1 MRAEMA
7 AMVGTDSRSPR
18 FGEPVRALRERGPLA
33 LLVGLSLS
41 LLILGKLDVRLAST
55 LGDALRDTVVPVLA
69 VLQRPVDLVRRGIG
83 ELSDLLVVQAENQR
97 LREENR
103 RLLARDAEAAWLAEE
118 NRSLRRMLAV
128 PELRAEPPRLTARIV
143 GDSQGTFVRALLLD
157 AGSVQGVS
165 VGMAALAPEGLV
177 GRVVD
182 VGRRSARVL
191 LVTDFNSRIPVVV
204 AGAGDQAVLEGD
216 NSALPVLRFLPLNP
230 DLSDGDRVL
239 TSGRG
244 GMLPPGLPIGRIVSS
259 GADGKPRVRPL
270 VDWSRLDHVVLLD
283 PVPLLEPAPG
293 KDEPTTLVS
302 RR

>member
-1 MRAEMA
+1 
-7 AMVGTDSRSPR
+7 MVGTGSRSARSGGPL
-18 FGEPVRALRERGPLA
+18 RALRERASLA
-33 LLVGLSLS
+33 LLVGLSITF
-41 LLILGKLDVRLAST
+41 LIVGKLELRIAAAA
-55 LGDALRDTVVPVLA
+55 GNALRDAVVPVLA
-69 VLQRPVDLVRRGIG
+69 VLQRPVDQIRHGIA
-83 ELSDLLVVQAENQR
+83 EVADLLRVQAENRR

-103 RLLARDAEAAWLAEE
+103 RLLARDAAAAWLAEE

-128 PELRAEPPRLTARIV
+128 RERPAESPRLTARVV

-157 AGSVQGVS
+157 AGSEQGVS
-165 VGMAALAPEGLV
+165 VGMAALAPEGLI

-216 NSALPVLRFLPLNP
+216 NSSLPLLRFLPLNP
-230 DLSDGDRVL
+230 GLSDGDRVL

-244 GMLPPGLPIGRIVSS
+244 GMLPPGLPIGRTVPA
-259 GADGKPRVRPL
+259 GADGKARVRPL

-283 PVPLLEPAPG
+283 TIPLSEPAPG
-293 KDEPTTLVS
+293 KDAATTLVS

>member
-1 MRAEMA
+1 MA
-7 AMVGTDSRSPR
+7 TGSHSPR
-18 FGEPVRALRERGPLA
+18 SGGPPRALRGRVSLA
-33 LLVGLSLS
+33 LLVGLSLA
-41 LLILGKLDVRLAST
+41 LLTVGKLELPIAAT
-55 LGDALRDTVVPVLA
+55 AGNALRDAVVPVLA
-69 VLQRPVDLVRRGIG
+69 VLQRPIDQLRHGMA
-83 ELSDLLVVQAENQR
+83 ELSDLLGVRAENRR
-97 LREENR
+97 LRDENR

-128 PELRAEPPRLTARIV
+128 RERAAESPRLTARIV

-157 AGSVQGVS
+157 AGSEQGVS
-165 VGMAALAPEGLV
+165 VGMAALAPEGLI

-216 NSALPVLRFLPLNP
+216 NSPLPLLRFLPLNP
-230 DLSDGDRVL
+230 GLSDGDRVL

-244 GMLPPGLPIGRIVSS
+244 GMLPPGLPIGRIMSA
-259 GADGKPRVRPL
+259 GADGKARVRPL

-283 PVPLLEPAPG
+283 TVPLSEPAPG
-293 KDEPTTLVS
+293 RDVATTMVS